1 MNLVQN
7 NNIELPDLISKIDL
21 KRDSNT
27 NSSHSSADA
36 FSIFNGPDISQ
47 EISAVPDGIEI
58 KWASNAD
65 EIQAAQRLRY
75 KVFTQEMGGRVA
87 KSSSGLDCDLFDD
100 FCEHLIVLSVQTG
113 DVIGTYRV
121 LTPAQAQ
128 RVGSTHLD
136 TFFDLTR
143 LRQYKDRM
151 VEIGKGCVDPEHR
164 NGGVIMAL
172 WGELFK
178 FMQRNKLDFMVG
190 STNIPMTQ
198 ELSQSAKLAAS
209 IWTQVKREHLAPIE
223 LHIRPRFPLPV
234 DQLVG
239 DLTVELPSLIQ
250 AYLRL
255 GAKVLGPPAW
265 LVNSNSVELPM
276 MMRSSELHSKYKKHF
291 LGQ

>member
-47 EISAVPDGIEI
+47 EIGAVPDGIEI

-209 IWTQVKREHLAPIE
+209 IWTQVKREHLSPIE

>member
-1 MNLVQN
+1 MNFAH

-21 KRDSNT
+21 KRNSNT
-27 NSSHSSADA
+27 NSSHSPADA
-36 FSIFNGPDISQ
+36 FSIFKDSDSSKKIDVIPQ
-47 EISAVPDGIEI
+47 GIEV
-58 KWASNAD
+58 KWASNAF

-113 DVIGTYRV
+113 EVIGTYRV

-128 RVGSTHLD
+128 RIGSTHLD

-234 DQLVG
+234 DQLVA

>member
-1 MNLVQN
+1 MNFAQN

-21 KRDSNT
+21 KRDSNI

-36 FSIFNGPDISQ
+36 FSIFKDSDISQ
-47 EISAVPDGIEI
+47 KIDVISQGIEV
-58 KWASNAD
+58 KWASNVH

-113 DVIGTYRV
+113 EVIGTYRV

-128 RVGSTHLD
+128 RIGSTHLD

-234 DQLVG
+234 DQLVA